1 MIQAVSSAPQ
11 RARSRE
17 QRENTRREILAAA
30 DSFLRES
37 PYRELSVDVV
47 MAQTSLTRTAFYRH
61 FDDVTDLVLRL
72 LAEAGGQLFSVAEH
86 WGSIASGAEDPA
98 AAHEGLA
105 RIVEFF
111 VKQGPLVRAI
121 AEAAATDEQIEQA
134 YLGALESFIE
144 ITRQVLDRR
153 VEAGLLKVPDTRAL
167 ARALNLMNQAYL
179 LDAFGREPNVDPEVA
194 LATLETIWVRVA
206 GPGAG
211 RTGSAS
217 ASASAGARAG
227 RTAES

>member
-1 MIQAVSSAPQ
+1 MIAGVSSAGQ

-30 DSFLRES
+30 DRFLRES
-37 PYRELSVDVV
+37 PYRDLSVEVV
-47 MAQTSLTRTAFYRH
+47 MAQTDLTRTAFYRH
-61 FDDVTDLVLRL
+61 FDDTTDLVLRL
-72 LAEAGGQLFSVAEH
+72 LAETGQDLYSVAEA
-86 WGSIASGAEDPA
+86 WGKVAADAADPA

-105 RIVEFF
+105 RVVDFF

-134 YLGALESFIE
+134 YRGALEGFMDM
-144 ITRQVLDRR
+144 TRQVLDKR
-153 VEAGLLKVPDTRAL
+153 VEAGLLRVPDTQAL

-179 LDAFGREPNVDPEVA
+179 LDAFGREPQVDPEVA
-194 LATLETIWVRVA
+194 LATLETIWFRVA

-211 RTGSAS
+211 VKVNA
-217 ASASAGARAG
+217 
-227 RTAES
+227 AESAQR